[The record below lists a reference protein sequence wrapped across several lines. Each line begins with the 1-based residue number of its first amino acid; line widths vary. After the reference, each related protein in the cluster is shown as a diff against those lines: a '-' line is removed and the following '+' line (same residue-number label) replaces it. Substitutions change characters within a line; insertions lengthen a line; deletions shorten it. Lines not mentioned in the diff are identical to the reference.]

1 MVEQPADGHS
11 IREQNLLSLAF
22 HPGTPSAVGPVV
34 SFLSLTPQN
43 NLHLHMRAFS
53 AQSHSFTDLVKPMD
67 MVAPGMS
74 DVTYE
79 EDTDYGAIPFSCPG
93 ARRILPIPTQGTE
106 KKAIIIGDEYTVL
119 YAFGPA
125 ASPPRDP
132 GSSPTSSPRGSAAN
146 RSPQAEMKQLG
157 KRRKSSTGG
166 GGGHGWEL
174 RPIWRIRQGFGTVL
188 A

>member
-1 MVEQPADGHS
+1 
-11 IREQNLLSLAF
+11 
-22 HPGTPSAVGPVV
+22 
-34 SFLSLTPQN
+34 
-43 NLHLHMRAFS
+43 
-53 AQSHSFTDLVKPMD
+53 MD

-93 ARRILPIPTQGTE
+93 ARRILPIPTDGAE

-119 YAFGPA
+119 YSFGPVTPHA
-125 ASPPRDP
+125 RDP
-132 GSSPTSSPRGSAAN
+132 GSSPMSSPRASAVN

-157 KRRKSSTGG
+157 KRRKSSIGG
-166 GGGHGWEL
+166 EGGLRWEL
-174 RPIWRIRQGFGTVL
+174 KPVWRIRQGFGTVL